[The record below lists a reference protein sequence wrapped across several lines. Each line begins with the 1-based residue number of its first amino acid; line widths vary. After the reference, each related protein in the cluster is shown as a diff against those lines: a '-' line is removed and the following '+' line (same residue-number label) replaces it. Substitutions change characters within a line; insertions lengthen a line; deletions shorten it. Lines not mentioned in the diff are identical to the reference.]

1 MRVPRNPVGSIA
13 EQESKQAHHTTTGT
27 AKAQAICLTLE
38 DGVDLW
44 PMPLIRR
51 GTAFPSPSA
60 ADHAEEPV
68 EEPLE
73 IG

>member
-13 EQESKQAHHTTTGT
+13 EQESKHAHHTTGT
-27 AKAQAICLTLE
+27 AKAQAICLALE
-38 DGVDLW
+38 DGVDLR
-44 PMPLIRR
+44 PMSLIRR
-51 GTAFPSPSA
+51 GTAFLSPSA